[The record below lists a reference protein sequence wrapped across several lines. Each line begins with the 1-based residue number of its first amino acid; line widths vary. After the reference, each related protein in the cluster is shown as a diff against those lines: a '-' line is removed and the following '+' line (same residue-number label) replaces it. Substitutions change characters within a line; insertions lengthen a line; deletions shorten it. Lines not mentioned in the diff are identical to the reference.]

1 MSIFEQVA
9 KVILWEVFHGGRSQA
24 GTKKMVPDEVVFH
37 CNHDFEMCCVFR
49 HVIIMAIQRN
59 DIFLEMGILLV
70 R

>member
-9 KVILWEVFHGGRSQA
+9 EVILWEVFHGGMSEARNM
-24 GTKKMVPDEVVFH
+24 KMVPDEVVFH

-49 HVIIMAIQRN
+49 HVIMAIQRN
-59 DIFLEMGILLV
+59 DIFLEMGILFV